1 MAFGAI
7 AIAGQSVEAVN
18 AIDIAR
24 CAVEEVGLLVYEDDD
39 SPHGDGEGVD
49 EGVFEP
55 ALGVKF
61 LLKAEPA
68 GAEERRIFIG
78 HGGKSGAEAV
88 LFRVLRDARLAG
100 SGARSRAPL
109 GVTAIGGDLC
119 GSCHEWKFQFD
130 FMARRGGDSGAVEIN
145 HRKA

>member
-1 MAFGAI
+1 MAFDAI

-24 CAVEEVGLLVYEDDD
+24 CAVEELGLLVREDDD

-49 EGVFEP
+49 DGVFKT
-55 ALGVKF
+55 ALGLKF

-78 HGGKSGAEAV
+78 HRGESGAEAV
-88 LFRVLRDARLAG
+88 LFRVLRDARLAEG
-100 SGARSRAPL
+100 GARSRTPL
-109 GVTAIGGDLC
+109 RVAAIGGDLSGC
-119 GSCHEWKFQFD
+119 GHD
-130 FMARRGGDSGAVEIN
+130 
-145 HRKA
+145 